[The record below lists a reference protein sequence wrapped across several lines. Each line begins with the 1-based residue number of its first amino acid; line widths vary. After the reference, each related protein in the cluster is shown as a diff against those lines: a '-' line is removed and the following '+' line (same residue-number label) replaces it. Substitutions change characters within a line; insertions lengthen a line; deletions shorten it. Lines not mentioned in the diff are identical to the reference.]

1 MGATLREK
9 IKYWLQILLLPIY
22 WFSFLVPRDKR
33 IWLFGSTFGRRFADN
48 PRYFYL
54 YLCAHPEEGV
64 RPIWIS
70 HNREV
75 VELLNQSNINYNTEN
90 SSNTRCEAY
99 YYKSLKGI
107 WYCLR
112 GGIYIFDNYSKDINF
127 WTSGGAVKFNL
138 WHGTGNKKAN
148 HDNLFD
154 RVRHPRNL
162 WERFKT
168 FPRRLSDEK
177 PSHYTLATSKPL
189 AQISMSVFNAPY
201 SHMVIDGYPRNDAML
216 CAAKHYAENECILEQ
231 NNNELINQTENGF
244 SGVVNSEIRELYQNF
259 MHIMTEEETRICEQ
273 IKLWKKE
280 GYRID
285 FYMPTFRDS
294 EVDFFEVMDL
304 ERFNEFL
311 KQNQI
316 MFLVKL
322 HPKSKLKR
330 EFARIE
336 YSNIHNID
344 GENDPYT
351 FMGYVDMLT
360 ADYSS
365 VYSDFMLL
373 DRPVVAF
380 HYDYEKYHGN
390 TRDEYVPFDEYMPE
404 KKAVTME
411 ELMTAT
417 LEVLASDAHKVQR
430 KVSRDRMFLYQDAE
444 STKRLIGK
452 VKELL

>member
-1 MGATLREK
+1 MNTKQIKEG
-9 IKYWLQILLLPIY
+9 IKYWSQLLILPIY
-22 WFSFLVPRDKR
+22 VLSFLVPRNKR

-54 YLCAHPEEGV
+54 YLCQHPEESI

-70 HNREV
+70 HNHQV
-75 VELLNQSNINYNTEN
+75 VEWLNQKGF
-90 SSNTRCEAY
+90 EAY
-99 YYKSLKGI
+99 HYKSLKGI

-112 GGIYIFDNYSKDINF
+112 GRIYIFDNYSKDINF

-138 WHGTGNKKAN
+138 WHGTGNKRAN

-162 WERFKT
+162 WERFTT

-177 PSHYTLATSKPL
+177 PHHYTLATSEPL
-189 AQISMSVFNAPY
+189 AIISMSVFNT
-201 SHMVIDGYPRNDAML
+201 SRDHIIVDGYPRNDAML
-216 CAAKHYAENECILEQ
+216 STADDFIKRQ
-231 NNNELINQTENGF
+231 NSKDYGRDVDKEDG
-244 SGVVNSEIRELYQNF
+244 LYHDF
-259 MHIMTEEETRICEQ
+259 MCVMTAEEERICKQVWE
-273 IKLWKKE
+273 WKRK

-294 EVDFFEVMDL
+294 ETDFFEVMDL
-304 ERFNEFL
+304 QRFNEFL
-311 KQNQI
+311 EENQI
-316 MFLVKL
+316 MFLIKL
-322 HPKSKLKR
+322 HPKSKLKKQ
-330 EFARIE
+330 FAGIE
-336 YSNIHNID
+336 YSNLHNID

-351 FMGYVDMLT
+351 FMGYVDLLT

-390 TRDEYVPFDEYMPE
+390 TRDEYIPFDEYMPE
-404 KKAVTME
+404 RKAVTMD
-411 ELMTAT
+411 ELMKAT
-417 LEVLASDAHKVQR
+417 IEVLKDDHYQEKR
-430 KVSRDRMFLYQDAE
+430 KVSRDRMFLYQDAK
-444 STKRLIGK
+444 STKRLTQK
-452 VKELL
+452 VKNMLNIVS